1 MGGGAEESKP
11 FSLWWYVILAVLA
24 LAIAESLV
32 GNRHLAIEKE
42 AA

>member
-1 MGGGAEESKP
+1 
-11 FSLWWYVILAVLA
+11 LWWYAALALLA

-32 GNRHLAIEKE
+32 GNRHLSIEKE

>member
-1 MGGGAEESKP
+1 VP
-11 FSLWWYVILAVLA
+11 QTVDLWWYVMILALI

-32 GNRHLAIEKE
+32 GNRHLAVEKE